1 MLLMWSSRSHADEPS
16 RLTNISTRSL
26 VQTGAQVMIAGFI
39 IGGAS
44 PKPVLVRALGPTL
57 GLPPFNVPGA
67 LPNPV
72 VTLFSGA
79 TAIAQNDGWQN
90 QSDPTCAN
98 AGLLCGTAADIQATA
113 LATIEDPQVIRTI
126 LAHIGLPTEVPVL
139 SPPRSPPARAADLF
153 ADMPA

>member
-57 GLPPFNVPGA
+57 GLPPFNVQGALADPVLQVFPAGGIVPIAHSDNWMVLDPLCLPPIQTCEGPAAITATGLAPPQPQEAALLVTLPPGA
-67 LPNPV
+67 YTAIL
-72 VTLFSGA
+72 SGA
-79 TAIAQNDGWQN
+79 GQTTGV
-90 QSDPTCAN
+90 
-98 AGLLCGTAADIQATA
+98 GLID
-113 LATIEDPQVIRTI
+113 VF
-126 LAHIGLPTEVPVL
+126 EVP
-139 SPPRSPPARAADLF
+139 
-153 ADMPA
+153 